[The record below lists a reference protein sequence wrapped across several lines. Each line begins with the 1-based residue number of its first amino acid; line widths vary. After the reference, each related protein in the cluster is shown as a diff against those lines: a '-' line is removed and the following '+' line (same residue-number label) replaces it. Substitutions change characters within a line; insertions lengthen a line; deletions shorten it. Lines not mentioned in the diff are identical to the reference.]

1 MTSRLTRS
9 PNSSSSTASGSTAW
23 RRARPCHSAVMAVA
37 IRLVVNGSAVLRPT
51 VSSRADHTASGA
63 SSRARYRWQST
74 SPTVERSPRA
84 VPNGWRCRA
93 HKAIS
98 LRNSAR
104 VAESERASDHRSFM
118 ADRSSWVS
126 ATSSS
131 AARSSGSASGMGG
144 SSSSSDSARASAN
157 SEALAKWWKN
167 DPVVTPAAVATC
179 RGGRSGE
186 RTGQRQ
192 AVDHLPARID
202 EAGGAYRMRR
212 RRGDVPVRHP
222 SPYRSSHYGES

>member
-1 MTSRLTRS
+1 
-9 PNSSSSTASGSTAW
+9 
-23 RRARPCHSAVMAVA
+23 MAVA

-63 SSRARYRWQST
+63 SSRARYRCLST

-93 HKAIS
+93 HNAIS
-98 LRNSAR
+98 LRNSVR
-104 VAESERASDHRSFM
+104 VAGFERASDHRSYM
-118 ADRSSWVS
+118 ADRSSSVS

-144 SSSSSDSARASAN
+144 SSSSSESARASAN

-167 DPVVTPAAVATC
+167 DPVVTPAAVATAAVVAPANV
-179 RGGRSGE
+179 RASGRPSITRQPASTRRAAPSDATAAGR
-186 RTGQRQ
+186 RTGT
-192 AVDHLPARID
+192 ASIALP
-202 EAGGAYRMRR
+202 
-212 RRGDVPVRHP
+212 
-222 SPYRSSHYGES
+222 